1 LTHSILPKAI
11 RRAAEVGLAYT
22 SSELACLSYCAV
34 LDRLIFA
41 RPLQCLWLKF
51 PAQENSMAQDS
62 ITLAGSVKKLI
73 DRSAL
78 NEPQQAQIS
87 LVGADF
93 LYDELRVPNVHKWE
107 IGKDV
112 EVTIRLL

>member
-1 LTHSILPKAI
+1 MAKDTIN
-11 RRAAEVGLAYT
+11 
-22 SSELACLSYCAV
+22 LS
-34 LDRLIFA
+34 
-41 RPLQCLWLKF
+41 
-51 PAQENSMAQDS
+51 
-62 ITLAGSVKKLI
+62 GSVKKLI

-93 LYDELRVPNVHKWE
+93 LYDELRVPNLHKWE

>member
-1 LTHSILPKAI
+1 
-11 RRAAEVGLAYT
+11 
-22 SSELACLSYCAV
+22 
-34 LDRLIFA
+34 
-41 RPLQCLWLKF
+41 
-51 PAQENSMAQDS
+51 MAQDT
-62 ITLAGSVKKLI
+62 ITLTGSVKKLI
-73 DRSAL
+73 DRSLL

-107 IGKDV
+107 IGRNV

>member
-1 LTHSILPKAI
+1 
-11 RRAAEVGLAYT
+11 
-22 SSELACLSYCAV
+22 
-34 LDRLIFA
+34 
-41 RPLQCLWLKF
+41 
-51 PAQENSMAQDS
+51 MAQDS